1 LKIVLAVR
9 YFRPVGGME
18 KFTLN
23 LARFLVERGHRVR
36 AIAFEGDPMPGV
48 EFKRIPLP
56 FGMLR
61 PMRDWMTA
69 QRLAKVLDGERDA
82 DVIYGE
88 QKMWGCDVLRPA
100 GGVEDE
106 YWKAHVR
113 YRHPN
118 LDWPEAFR
126 HISFKHA
133 LDVDAEQRG
142 MRDPRLRRVIVNS
155 DLIRRQL
162 LLHYPFLR
170 DRIDVIH
177 EGISPAP
184 EVTGERL
191 QAERPAFL
199 ARFGL
204 NPTAPTALFVGHDF
218 RRKGLRQAI
227 QVIAEIRRRR
237 PQSGWQLLVV
247 GRDRPASFR
256 ALARKL
262 GIASS
267 VAFAG
272 TVFPAD
278 SCFGAADALLFPT
291 LYDPFAN
298 VTLESLA
305 FGVPVIT
312 TRQNGGSEV
321 IESGVNGW
329 VVPEAGAI
337 GDLATALE
345 RVIEPDRRA
354 ALRRTARDSAMAN
367 ELTGKLEAVE
377 AVLQAVAAER
387 RRSPK
392 GRD

>member
-1 LKIVLAVR
+1 VKIVLAVR

-23 LARFLVERGHRVR
+23 LARFLVKRGHRVR
-36 AIAFEGDPMPGV
+36 VIAFDGDPMPGV
-48 EFKRIPLP
+48 DLVRISLP

-69 QRLAKVLDGERDA
+69 RRLAAAVAGEADA

-106 YWKAHVR
+106 YWKAHVC
-113 YRHPN
+113 YRHPTLN
-118 LDWPEAFR
+118 WPEATR
-126 HISFKHA
+126 HMSLKHA

-162 LLHYPFLR
+162 LLHYPFLQ
-170 DRIDVIH
+170 DQIDVIH
-177 EGISPAP
+177 EGITLAP
-184 EVTGERL
+184 VASGERL
-191 QAERPAFL
+191 RAERPAFL
-199 ARFGL
+199 TRFGL
-204 NPTAPTALFVGHDF
+204 DPAAPTALFVGHDF

-227 QVIAEIRRRR
+227 QVIAEARRRR

-247 GRDRPASFR
+247 GRDRPAAFR
-256 ALARKL
+256 TLARQL
-262 GIASS
+262 GVASA

-272 TVFPAD
+272 SVFPAD
-278 SCFGAADALLFPT
+278 ICFGAADALLFPT

-298 VTLESLA
+298 VTLEALS

-312 TRQNGGSEV
+312 TRLNGGCEV

-329 VVPEAGAI
+329 VAPTAGAI
-337 GDLATALE
+337 GEMASALE
-345 RVIEPDRRA
+345 RAIAPDQREAWRQAARESARA
-354 ALRRTARDSAMAN
+354 ND
-367 ELTGKLEAVE
+367 LTGKLGSIE
-377 AVLQAVAAER
+377 AVLQAVAEDR
-387 RRSPK
+387 RRFPK
-392 GRD
+392 GRA